1 VKASAKVVDHWFVTF
16 DFAKRE
22 LRIVFNDL
30 AYDPAILTHEMLRH
44 VSLMNLAKYW
54 EAIVG
59 DTGNSGEYSYN
70 GFK

>member
-1 VKASAKVVDHWFVTF
+1 
-16 DFAKRE
+16 